1 VRVINGGDGQHQHPT
16 QGLLDAFTIRQ
27 VLAEREGTRGP
38 ETGAELFGGLK
49 VLLVGDI
56 RHSRVARSDVSAYVA
71 LGAEVRVAAPGT
83 LLPDDLASWPVT
95 PVTDFDD
102 ALAWADVVGLLRLQR
117 ERGSGS
123 FVPTLREFTRTYGLT
138 LERARRLAPATI
150 IMHPGPINRGVE
162 IDSRAADL
170 PASVIDRQVTNGVP
184 VRMAV
189 LYLSI
194 AGTKGE
200 DS

>member
-1 VRVINGGDGQHQHPT
+1 
-16 QGLLDAFTIRQ
+16 
-27 VLAEREGTRGP
+27 
-38 ETGAELFGGLK
+38 
-49 VLLVGDI
+49 
-56 RHSRVARSDVSAYVA
+56 
-71 LGAEVRVAAPGT
+71 
-83 LLPDDLASWPVT
+83 
-95 PVTDFDD
+95 
-102 ALAWADVVGLLRLQR
+102 LRLQR